1 MEVQIFPR
9 FRFVYVLLSVVS
21 KKIRFQ
27 NKGLEIF
34 ESLNFIQSFSW
45 LYSFSI
51 GDSFTIFNNLVRC
64 KVGILFMIQ
73 DLSRLQFCIKKEKK
87 STQRKIE
94 NVAYI
99 TLNYRLGRAFFGQFL
114 KKVSHLHFF
123 WQISKSDVHIF
134 NGIKT
139 FLKSI
144 FESLHPY
151 IFTSYLLKILK

>member
-9 FRFVYVLLSVVS
+9 FRFVYLLLSVVS

-45 LYSFSI
+45 LYSFTI
-51 GDSFTIFNNLVRC
+51 VDSFTIFNNLVRS
-64 KVGILFMIQ
+64 KVGIY
-73 DLSRLQFCIKKEKK
+73 DSRLIKTAILHQEEKG

-123 WQISKSDVHIF
+123 WQIPKSDVHISMGPKPF
-134 NGIKT
+134 
-139 FLKSI
+139 
-144 FESLHPY
+144 
-151 IFTSYLLKILK
+151 

>member
-34 ESLNFIQSFSW
+34 ESLKCIQSFSW

-51 GDSFTIFNNLVRC
+51 SDSFTIFDNLVRC
-64 KVGILFMIQ
+64 KVGIY
-73 DLSRLQFCIKKEKK
+73 DSRLIKTAILHKERKK

-144 FESLHPY
+144 F
-151 IFTSYLLKILK
+151 